1 MASRLN
7 DLIDIR
13 AWRYIYIS
21 VVEWMRKPIMHIVS
35 GASHIGMYD
44 KPDLVAEA
52 MSKLGPFF
60 KAKL

>member
-1 MASRLN
+1 MK
-7 DLIDIR
+7 
-13 AWRYIYIS
+13 S
-21 VVEWMRKPIMHIVS
+21 VTFKN
-35 GASHIGMYD
+35 GAIEIAA

>member
-1 MASRLN
+1 
-7 DLIDIR
+7 
-13 AWRYIYIS
+13 
-21 VVEWMRKPIMHIVS
+21 MHIVS